1 MGELGE
7 IWGEEDKFQSN
18 SFCTMTSL
26 SSSGTK
32 GSLISESFFNLAQIS
47 KEGSK
52 SLYWALYT

>member
-47 KEGSK
+47 KKGSK
-52 SLYWALYT
+52 SLY